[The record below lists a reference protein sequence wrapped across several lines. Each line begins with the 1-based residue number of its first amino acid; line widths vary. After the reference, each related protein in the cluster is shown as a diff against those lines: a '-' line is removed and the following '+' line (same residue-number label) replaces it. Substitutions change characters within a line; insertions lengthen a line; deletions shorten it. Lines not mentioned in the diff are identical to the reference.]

1 MFNSR
6 IILISNYIPDRQFSM
21 LQYADMLCSNL
32 VNMNIDVIKVHPQ
45 VMFGCYVQNKWM
57 AYMDKIILFRLK
69 LNDIINR
76 FSESGK
82 ATLVHIC
89 DHSNSYYAS
98 MIQGYPT
105 VITCH
110 DLMAIRA
117 ADGEFENNSPSISGK
132 LLQRF
137 IKSQLK
143 YSDFYICDS
152 KSTQF
157 DLCKTIPSSFNRSR
171 VIYPGFCKIY
181 SVTHG
186 TLRVRGL
193 SVPGTDYILHV
204 GSNAWYKN
212 RSGVLEIYCRYMYD
226 TANANLKCVLVG
238 PELDAK
244 QVEMLRKHELSDSV
258 YVIND
263 IKHEDLLTLYTH
275 AKALVFPSIYEG
287 FGWPPL
293 EAQSCN
299 CPVIC
304 SVEGS
309 LEEVIAD
316 SGLVAQWDD
325 IDSHVHNLR
334 MVINDSGIR
343 QALIEKGRKNIA
355 RFSNDQMVAKLIE
368 VYEMVSSIRK

>member
-21 LQYADMLCSNL
+21 LQYANMLCSNL
-32 VNMNIDVIKVHPQ
+32 VNRGIDVVTVHPE
-45 VMFGCYVQNKWM
+45 VMLGRYLYNKWIG
-57 AYMDKIILFRLK
+57 YIDKIILFRLK
-69 LNDIINR
+69 LNDVMNR
-76 FSESGK
+76 VAGNGK
-82 ATLVHIC
+82 DALVHIC

-98 MIQGYPT
+98 MIQRYPT

-117 ADGEFENNSPSISGK
+117 ADGEFGNNCPSVSGK
-132 LLQRF
+132 LLQEF
-137 IKSQLK
+137 IKSQLEH
-143 YSDFYICDS
+143 SDYYICDS

-157 DLCKTIPSSFNRSR
+157 DLYKKIPSSINSSK
-171 VIYPGFCKIY
+171 VIYPGFCNIY

-186 TLRVRGL
+186 SLSIRGL
-193 SVPGTDYILHV
+193 SVPDTDYILHV

-212 RSGVLEIYCRYMYD
+212 RAGVLEIFCRYMGHA
-226 TANANLKCVLVG
+226 ANPNLKCVLVG

-244 QVEMLRKHELSDSV
+244 QVEILRKHELSDSV

-263 IKHEDLLTLYTH
+263 IKHEELLTLYTH

-293 EAQSCN
+293 EAQSCD
-299 CPVIC
+299 CPVIS

-309 LEEVIAD
+309 LEEVVAD
-316 SGLVAQWDD
+316 SGLVAHCDD

-334 MVINDSGIR
+334 LVINDSSIR

-355 RFSNDQMVAKLIE
+355 RFSNVQMVDKLIE
-368 VYEMVSSIRK
+368 VYEMVSSVRK